1 LPGKAGF
8 VVIPGTLTA
17 GKCRYLDFF
26 FAVSSEIPVLLA
38 RLANRNDGVLRTRD
52 DSFLKGHSTLER
64 VMAHVVMPA
73 FSQENAGI
81 SLCLCI

>member
-8 VVIPGTLTA
+8 RFHTHFAA
-17 GKCRYLDFF
+17 GNAGISLFLCF
-26 FAVSSEIPVLLA
+26 SSEIPVLLA

-73 FSQENAGI
+73 FPQENAGI
-81 SLCLCI
+81 SLCHCI